1 MKKNNF
7 LDKYMFISWFLYA
20 GKKIEAH
27 VGEWLDT
34 P

>member
-7 LDKYMFISWFLYA
+7 LDKNVFISWFLYA
-20 GKKIEAH
+20 GEKTEAH
-27 VGEWLDT
+27 VEEWLDT